1 MRSGASALVY
11 HLTWGVPMTIW
22 NVDGV
27 DGEPEITLVRWRI
40 LETDEG
46 DRHLVGAREDDFTGR
61 VSTAIT
67 TFDPSRMVAV
77 TRSGRTYQLRGEPG
91 YNADAQYVWER
102 WCAVN
107 SVQKSSD
114 VTAAVYEAPKGIG

>member
-1 MRSGASALVY
+1 
-11 HLTWGVPMTIW
+11 MTIW

-46 DRHLVGAREDDFTGR
+46 DRHLVGAREDDFTGK

-67 TFDPSRMVAV
+67 TFDPSRMVPV

-91 YNADAQYVWER
+91 YNADAQYVWEQ

-107 SVQKSSD
+107 SVAESND
-114 VTAAVYEAPKGIG
+114 VTAAVDEAPKGVG